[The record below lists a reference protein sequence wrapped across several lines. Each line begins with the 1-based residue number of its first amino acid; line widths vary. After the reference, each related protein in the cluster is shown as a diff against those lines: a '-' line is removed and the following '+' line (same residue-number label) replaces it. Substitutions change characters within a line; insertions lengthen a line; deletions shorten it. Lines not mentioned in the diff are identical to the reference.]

1 MVPLNPTHWNFEAIT
16 SLMYIDF
23 CTKFDDNPS
32 STCQD
37 VWRKKE
43 DIRIDPVYYELCFYT
58 THLFCGL
65 GFEEDAITTRT
76 MIEGRVLCYNGL
88 YWLLV
93 SECFKNIFIITPVLH
108 WRHILKCSKLDE
120 RKWKTSVME
129 TFPILNKTV

>member
-1 MVPLNPTHWNFEAIT
+1 M

-43 DIRIDPVYYELCFYT
+43 DI
-58 THLFCGL
+58 
-65 GFEEDAITTRT
+65 RT

-108 WRHILKCSKLDE
+108 WRHILKCLKLDE